1 MLSTNTGSRFPP
13 PNPAKDPRRAFFFIF
28 REVLSNILALHLVIE
43 GSSHFGKQTDCG
55 ASAFGCQVRRDV
67 RMQIFSG
74 AVSRVHLHALLS
86 WQHGERKSG
95 IIVERSYIFN
105 NTSGKWQC
113 RTWHMCA
120 TVKMVKPGGGGPLIS
135 HVAEVSSVRL
145 QKLRHECG
153 GLLPRTA
160 GTDLPSWIA

>member
-1 MLSTNTGSRFPP
+1 MSANAIVALCPTAIVMLSTNTGSRFPP

-120 TVKMVKPGGGGPLIS
+120 TVKMVKPGGGGGVNLACS
-135 HVAEVSSVRL
+135 RSFKCSTAEV
-145 QKLRHECG
+145 E
-153 GLLPRTA
+153 A
-160 GTDLPSWIA
+160 